1 MSAQETSLRLP
12 AFEVRQGSGGT
23 LYSFVVDGKKV
34 PEFAS
39 IARVARDDE
48 RLIIGYQRPEVLRH
62 IREIRDYLESAGPII
77 PNAIVICFDDTVRFV
92 ATEVDSGMRAVTVG
106 HLEVPTHSETSLK
119 PGWIVDGQQRV
130 AAIRDANIDE
140 FPICVVAFVATSKEM
155 QREQFILVNST
166 KPLPKGLIHELL
178 PYTETKLAIA
188 LERRRFPAAVS
199 EQLNQ
204 DRRSPMYL
212 RIRTPTNPVGVI
224 KDNSVLKMIENSFT
238 EGALYRFRDPETG
251 AGDMQG
257 VLLMLHNFWT
267 AVAELFEDAWEGTP
281 RTSRLVHGAGIVS
294 MGFVMDAIAERFD
307 ATATPSVGGFREG
320 LLPLVD
326 ACYWTEGIWPFG
338 DGRERRWN
346 ELQNTPRD
354 IEILSEYL
362 LMKYKRCVTVSTA
375 SSRTSP

>member
-1 MSAQETSLRLP
+1 
-12 AFEVRQGSGGT
+12 
-23 LYSFVVDGKKV
+23 
-34 PEFAS
+34 
-39 IARVARDDE
+39 
-48 RLIIGYQRPEVLRH
+48 
-62 IREIRDYLESAGPII
+62 
-77 PNAIVICFDDTVRFV
+77 
-92 ATEVDSGMRAVTVG
+92 
-106 HLEVPTHSETSLK
+106 
-119 PGWIVDGQQRV
+119 
-130 AAIRDANIDE
+130 
-140 FPICVVAFVATSKEM
+140 
-155 QREQFILVNST
+155 
-166 KPLPKGLIHELL
+166 
-178 PYTETKLAIA
+178 
-188 LERRRFPAAVS
+188 
-199 EQLNQ
+199 
-204 DRRSPMYL
+204 MYL

-354 IEILSEYL
+354 IEILSDYL
-362 LMKYKRCVTVSTA
+362 LLEYRRCVTVSTD